1 MMPTGYDVAAFLG
14 QRENMSTVV
23 LAEEHLPVVVAFVHA
38 YTRGQG
44 FTDGEPGNDLRH
56 VIVSACARL
65 TDNPQLAR
73 EESIGDFSIT
83 RTVFNGWTL
92 PELAVL
98 HRYRRRVA

>member
-1 MMPTGYDVAAFLG
+1 
-14 QRENMSTVV
+14 
-23 LAEEHLPVVVAFVHA
+23 
-38 YTRGQG
+38 
-44 FTDGEPGNDLRH
+44 
-56 VIVSACARL
+56 VSACARL